1 MTRQLDDAFLD
12 ELAAYGPIGKT
23 LGMVIRPAFVAPKGR
38 TFVWGDW
45 SAIEA
50 RVLPWL
56 AASPG
61 AEKVLDVFRTNDA
74 DPSLPDIYKITAGE
88 LLHKDPKDV
97 TKSERQS
104 HGKVPVLSLGFGGGV
119 GALQKMAVNYGVY
132 FDEDASKALVT
143 SWRERN
149 AWAREFWGQFRT
161 DPSGEVTHA
170 SGLWGAALM
179 AIRNPGT
186 IHEAGRVAYAYDPDY
201 LGGTLFCALPCGRLL
216 TYPDCRTRTR
226 KVKNKDTGEESEVT
240 ALWYRKGHGWS
251 ALWYGKLAENI
262 TQATAGSIMRE
273 TLVELEKVHGA
284 VHGFFQTV
292 GHTHDEI
299 VLEVVDNDVSVAGA
313 KAALERVM
321 GYEFDRPDWRKT
333 LPLAVEVTS
342 NWYYTKDPTIEE

>member
-1 MTRQLDDAFLD
+1 MGRALDDKYLD
-12 ELAAYGPIGKT
+12 ELAQYGPIGKT
-23 LGMVIRPAFVAPKGR
+23 LGMVIRPAFVAPPGK
-38 TFVWGDW
+38 TLVFADW

-61 AEKVLDVFRTNDA
+61 AEKVLDIFRTNDA

-88 LLHKDPKDV
+88 LLHKDPREV
-97 TKSERQS
+97 TKAERQS

-119 GALQKMAVNYGVY
+119 GALQAMAVNYGVY
-132 FDEDASKALVT
+132 FDEEASKALVT

-149 AWAREFWGQFRT
+149 PWAREFWGQFRT

-186 IHEAGRVAYAYDPDY
+186 INEAGRVAYAYDPDY

-226 KVKNKDTGEESEVT
+226 KVKDKVTGEEKEVT

-251 ALWYGKLAENI
+251 ALWYGKLAENV

-273 TLVELEKVHGA
+273 TLVYLDTTEDWSTWMPV
-284 VHGFFQTV
+284 V

-299 VLEVVDNDVSVAGA
+299 VTETIEDDEHIERARSVLGEAM
-313 KAALERVM
+313 LR
-321 GYEFDRPDWRKT
+321 RPAWRET
-333 LPLAVEVTS
+333 LPLAVEIEDCFF
-342 NWYYTKDPTIEE
+342 YTKAVPHN

>member
-23 LGMVIRPAFVAPKGR
+23 LGMVIRPAFVAPKGK

-61 AEKVLDVFRTNDA
+61 AEKVLDIFRTNDL
-74 DPSLPDIYKITAGE
+74 DPSLPDIYEITAGE
-88 LLHKDPKDV
+88 LLHKDPREV
-97 TKSERQS
+97 TKAERQS

-132 FDEDASKALVT
+132 FDEEASKALVT
-143 SWRERN
+143 SWRDRN
-149 AWAREFWGQFRT
+149 PWAREFWGQFRT

-170 SGLWGAALM
+170 SGLWGACLM

-201 LGGTLFCALPCGRLL
+201 MGGTLFCALPCGRLL
-216 TYPDCRTRTR
+216 TYPDCRLRTR
-226 KVKNKDTGEESEVT
+226 KVKNKDTGEETEVT
-240 ALWYRKGHGWS
+240 ALWYRKGFGWS
-251 ALWYGKLAENI
+251 ALWYGKLAENV
-262 TQATAGSIMRE
+262 TQAVAGSIMRE
-273 TLVELEKVHGA
+273 TLVLLDSKPAWVDLMP
-284 VHGFFQTV
+284 VV

-299 VLEVVDNDVSVAGA
+299 VSETFDDEGSVTHARKILGDA
-313 KAALERVM
+313 MLH
-321 GYEFDRPDWRKT
+321 RPAWRET
-333 LPLAVEVTS
+333 LPLAVEVES
-342 NWYYTKDPTIEE
+342 NFYYTKAPL

>member
-23 LGMVIRPAFVAPKGR
+23 LGMVIRPAFVAPKGK

-56 AASPG
+56 ANSPG
-61 AEKVLDVFRTNDA
+61 AEKVLDIFRTNDL

-88 LLHKDPKDV
+88 LLHKDPRDV
-97 TKSERQS
+97 TKNERQS

-143 SWRERN
+143 SWRDRN
-149 AWAREFWGQFRT
+149 PWAREFWGQFRT

-170 SGLWGAALM
+170 SGLWGACLM

-201 LGGTLFCALPCGRLL
+201 MGGTLFCALPCGRLL
-216 TYPDCRTRTR
+216 TYPDCRVRSR
-226 KVKNKDTGEESEVT
+226 KVKDKDTGEESEVT
-240 ALWYRKGHGWS
+240 ALWYRKGFGWS
-251 ALWYGKLAENI
+251 ALWYGKLAENV
-262 TQATAGSIMRE
+262 TQAVAGSIMRE
-273 TLVELEKVHGA
+273 TLVAHDTTWGDKFA
-284 VHGFFQTV
+284 IV

-299 VLEVVDNDVSVAGA
+299 VLEVVDAADEISHAKDVLGSAM
-313 KAALERVM
+313 R
-321 GYEFDRPDWRKT
+321 YRRPWRET

>member
-1 MTRQLDDAFLD
+1 MTQLDDAFLD
-12 ELAAYGPIGKT
+12 RLAEYGPIGKT
-23 LGMVIRPAFVAPKGR
+23 LGMTIRPAFIADKGK

-61 AEKVLDVFRTNDA
+61 AEKVLDIFRTNDA

-88 LLHKDPKDV
+88 LLHKPPAEV
-97 TKSERQS
+97 TKDERQS

-143 SWRERN
+143 SWRDRN
-149 AWAREFWGQFRT
+149 PWAKEFWGAFRT
-161 DPSGEVTHA
+161 NEHGDVTQA
-170 SGLWGAALM
+170 TGLWGAALM
-179 AIRNPGT
+179 ACRDPGT
-186 IHEAGRVAYAYDPDY
+186 IYPAGRVAYIFDPTY

-216 TYPDCRTRTR
+216 TYPDCHVRTRR
-226 KVKNKDTGEESEVT
+226 VKDKETGEEKDVT
-240 ALWYRKGHGWS
+240 ALWYRKAFGWS

-273 TLVELEKVHGA
+273 TLVLLDSKPSWVDLMP
-284 VHGFFQTV
+284 VV

-299 VLEVVDNDVSVAGA
+299 VTETFDDEGSVVHAREILGDAM
-313 KAALERVM
+313 LH
-321 GYEFDRPDWRKT
+321 RPAWRAD

-342 NWYYTKDPTIEE
+342 NWYYTKDPSIEE